1 MVDPP
6 RLHNK
11 LGANWVEV
19 TKTVLGGDQKVFEG
33 AGEFETWPA
42 TPVIDSRSHSDK
54 TLRAAR

>member
-19 TKTVLGGDQKVFEG
+19 TKTVFGGVQRGFLQMRAKLEN
-33 AGEFETWPA
+33 AASNT
-42 TPVIDSRSHSDK
+42 RS
-54 TLRAAR
+54 

>member
-19 TKTVLGGDQKVFEG
+19 TKTVFGGEAIGLLEDES
-33 AGEFETWPA
+33 EFETRPA
-42 TPVIDSRSHSDK
+42 TPVLDSRSHPN
-54 TLRAAR
+54 